1 VVDEP
6 ALIAALASGQI
17 AGAALDVYAQEPLPP
32 DSPLWQAKNLTVFPH
47 QGGYSEGYEDRAM
60 PTIEGNMRKFFAG
73 DLRNMV
79 NIVRRPA
86 SWGE

>member
-1 VVDEP
+1 
-6 ALIAALASGQI
+6 
-17 AGAALDVYAQEPLPP
+17 LPP
-32 DSPLWQAKNLTVFPH
+32 DSPLWQAKNLIVFPH

-73 DLRNMV
+73 DLKNMV